1 MRLLFWI
8 TACII
13 SLAAAAQAQ
22 SYRATMRGGGG
33 DGGKCTFEVEVDGVA
48 EVSFSGD
55 TGQLRT
61 ISGHRANWRRL
72 ECTGPMPRNPYDF
85 RFRGIDGRGR
95 QDLVRDPSRNG
106 GMAVVR
112 IEDSQ
117 GGREGY
123 TFDLQW
129 RGGGGGGG
137 WGGGGGGGGGW
148 GGGWNNG
155 WGDVITYRGQ
165 GRGDYYRQGG
175 QQQRIYGVDVSI
187 DRRANRVNVR
197 MDTNRGN
204 DALVFNGR
212 IQRVSGNTVYAD
224 VRNGANRGDYAG
236 ASGIMAIDIGG
247 NRRVRSMNMDG
258 QVAGGRFTVRWND

>member
-1 MRLLFWI
+1 MSFRVWT
-8 TACII
+8 TALVL
-13 SLAAAAQAQ
+13 SAAAVQAQ
-22 SYRATMRGGGG
+22 SYRATIRGGGG
-33 DGGKCTFEVEVDGVA
+33 DGGKCTFEVEVDDVA

-61 ISGHRANWRRL
+61 ITGQRANWRRL
-72 ECTGPMPRNPYDF
+72 ECTGPMPRNPHDF

-95 QDLVRDPSRNG
+95 QDLIRDPSRG
-106 GMAVVR
+106 GAMAVVR
-112 IEDSQ
+112 IEDSK
-117 GGREGY
+117 GGREAY
-123 TFDLQW
+123 TFDLEW
-129 RGGGGGGG
+129 RGAGGGGGGN
-137 WGGGGGGGGGW
+137 WGGGGGGW

-165 GRGDYYRQGG
+165 GRGEFYRQGG
-175 QQQRIYGVDVSI
+175 QQQRIYAVDVTI
-187 DRRANRVNVR
+187 DRRANRVTVR

-212 IQRVSGNTVYAD
+212 IQRVSGGTVYAD

-247 NRRVRSMNMDG
+247 NRRVRSMSMDG
-258 QVAGGRFTVRWND
+258 HVAGGRFTVRWND